1 MNKIVNSEKF
11 SLGDFFF
18 LKKMITPV
26 FMTVIYWVTLALI
39 AIGGLGMFFAS
50 FAGFRYSFFG
60 GMFGLIGSIITLI
73 IGVIS
78 TRIVFELICVLF
90 NINRNLE
97 KLALNKDDNTND
109 SSNEQTIISHDKF

>member
-1 MNKIVNSEKF
+1 
-11 SLGDFFF
+11 
-18 LKKMITPV
+18 

>member
-26 FMTVIYWVTLALI
+26 FITVIYWITLALI